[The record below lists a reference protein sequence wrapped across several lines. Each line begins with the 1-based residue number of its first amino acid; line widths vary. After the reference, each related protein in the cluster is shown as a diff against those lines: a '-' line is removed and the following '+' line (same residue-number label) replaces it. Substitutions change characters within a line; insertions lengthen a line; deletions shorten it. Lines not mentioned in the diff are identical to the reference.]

1 MNQLQTLEFVLGQP
15 LLPRNLAEA
24 KDLAHDIFES
34 RLCPP
39 GLDTEAKVFICIL
52 TGAELGISPMRAVQ
66 ELAIINNRPTVPG
79 GLALTLVRTSGQ
91 LEDWEEGVE
100 GEGDGRH
107 GYCRVKRK
115 GEGRTYEST
124 FSVNDAKRAGLWD
137 TRAKVRRK
145 NRSTGEW
152 YEAVNDQPWF
162 CYPDRMLVMR
172 ARGFRLRDSFGDVLG
187 GLYLKEEFEGT
198 TIEGEVIADRPSR
211 PSSDIEPPA
220 PPPEAPGKPVEPPPP
235 PEAAGAPPSPP
246 KPPAASYKAPTHG
259 SPELDAD
266 AVKLRAMGQDPS
278 PTLQDLGLEP
288 PSPPPEPMTA
298 LVFAGLLKN
307 YEIAAEL
314 AMTEEELDE
323 LWNDSVLPEEPR
335 FPHEDCLGLLQSIDD
350 TARGRIQNENKDDG
364 HD

>member
-79 GLALTLVRTSGQ
+79 GLALTLVRASGQ
-91 LEDWEEGVE
+91 LEDWEEGVD

-115 GEGRTYEST
+115 GENRVYEST
-124 FSVNDAKRAGLWD
+124 FSVADAKRAGLWD

-152 YEAVNDQPWF
+152 FEVANDQPWF

-172 ARGFRLRDSFGDVLG
+172 ARGFRLRDSFGDILG

-198 TIEGEVIADRPSR
+198 TIEGELASR
-211 PSSDIEPPA
+211 PPSDIEPPPPPP
-220 PPPEAPGKPVEPPPP
+220 PPPEGPGKPPETPPASDPIEPPPP
-235 PEAAGAPPSPP
+235 PPHPPAPSPGP
-246 KPPAASYKAPTHG
+246 PTHG

-266 AVKLRAMGQDPS
+266 LDM
-278 PTLQDLGLEP
+278 EP
-288 PSPPPEPMTA
+288 PPPPPAPMTA
-298 LVFAGLLKN
+298 KAFAKFLKT
-307 YEIAAEL
+307 YEIAAKE
-314 AMTEEELDE
+314 ASTEEQLDTIWE
-323 LWNDSVLPEEPR
+323 NSILPVEPS

-350 TARGRIQNENKDDG
+350 KERGRIQNG
-364 HD
+364 A